1 MTSAYHWE
9 ARRRQHVLDRRRHQ
23 YEESDLE
30 LEQTSRP
37 IPESAMEAE
46 KNEMNSNN
54 KRAKPL
60 QERIKAHPGLLKRQ
74 TWSPETH
81 ELCSLSEIICEK
93 HPEPDVKRHGARI
106 LCRYNAVQYG
116 QQW

>member
-60 QERIKAHPGLLKRQ
+60 QERIKAHP
-74 TWSPETH
+74 
-81 ELCSLSEIICEK
+81 EIICEK

>member
-23 YEESDLE
+23 YEE
-30 LEQTSRP
+30 
-37 IPESAMEAE
+37 AE

-60 QERIKAHPGLLKRQ
+60 QERIKAHP
-74 TWSPETH
+74 
-81 ELCSLSEIICEK
+81 EIICEK

>member
-23 YEESDLE
+23 YE
-30 LEQTSRP
+30 
-37 IPESAMEAE
+37 EAE